1 MSVQVK
7 LFITNEIHTWDW
19 LSVRNGY
26 SCDGLSANSFD
37 SYKKVLLL
45 STITYITYQFR
56 CFADRLG
63 LPIVNYWCQ
72 SLHRRQNKEKKKV
85 NYLKLFLL
93 LNLKKLKKKNIQ
105 SKDHPRPYKTT
116 TQRGSKKK
124 PLIKGSELLLC
135 ENLCWT
141 F

>member
-1 MSVQVK
+1 MSVRVK
-7 LFITNEIHTWDW
+7 LFITNEIHIWDW

-37 SYKKVLLL
+37 SYKKVLFL
-45 STITYITYQFR
+45 STIIYITYQFR

-72 SLHRRQNKEKKKV
+72 SLHRKTEQREKRKLLKTFSFTTFKET
-85 NYLKLFLL
+85 
-93 LNLKKLKKKNIQ
+93 KKKNIQ

-135 ENLCWT
+135 DNLCWT